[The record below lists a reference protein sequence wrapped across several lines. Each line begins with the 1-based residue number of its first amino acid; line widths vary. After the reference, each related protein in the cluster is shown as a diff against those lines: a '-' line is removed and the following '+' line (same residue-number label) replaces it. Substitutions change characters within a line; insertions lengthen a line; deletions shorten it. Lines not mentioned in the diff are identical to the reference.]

1 MAKVARCFNRGMS
14 ATHTNFA
21 AKLLALLV
29 VASWCSLAQVEKR
42 PEEVK
47 IGQTVAEV
55 HALLGMPDLAVT
67 GDNVTERWTIS
78 PHNIVQVRFDDGK
91 VGWIER
97 PGANPHP
104 VVQATPPPATPVQ
117 ATPPPA
123 TPAPATPVQATATPT
138 QPRATPEQATPAPT
152 PDPKTL
158 VVTAPAPAVPF
169 ELVKVG
175 QTVAEVH
182 TLIGMPT
189 INADTMPKQLN
200 ISHTETWG
208 IALHDALNVRFDDG
222 KVAWTK
228 HFDPN
233 PWEHKTSNS
242 GCGGLAPSEKP
253 KSGWQKFSDGV
264 NGYQPSYVG
273 RRQQAQAEEQ
283 RRQRAQ
289 IAEQQRANCLQQI
302 ENERLQRQIDELRKQ
317 QAKEPVKE
325 APKN

>member
-233 PWEHKTSNS
+233 P
-242 GCGGLAPSEKP
+242 
-253 KSGWQKFSDGV
+253 
-264 NGYQPSYVG
+264 
-273 RRQQAQAEEQ
+273 
-283 RRQRAQ
+283 
-289 IAEQQRANCLQQI
+289 
-302 ENERLQRQIDELRKQ
+302 
-317 QAKEPVKE
+317 
-325 APKN
+325 

>member
-1 MAKVARCFNRGMS
+1 MS

-182 TLIGMPT
+182 ALLGMPT
-189 INADTMPKQLN
+189 INADTMPKHFTQNGRLCRADCPKDM
-200 ISHTETWG
+200 SHTETWG

-222 KVAWTK
+222 KVAWTE
-228 HFDPN
+228 HFDPK
-233 PWEHKTSNS
+233 PPQASG

-264 NGYQPSYVG
+264 NGHQPSYVG

-317 QAKEPVKE
+317 QTKEPVKE